1 MINNELK
8 REKGLLP
15 LVHCRY
21 PVYICCFFVYR
32 DTTADHVRI
41 LHSRK
46 FATKLFERI

>member
-21 PVYICCFFVYR
+21 PVYICCFLC
-32 DTTADHVRI
+32 I
-41 LHSRK
+41 
-46 FATKLFERI
+46 